1 MDFLISLGLFTSK
14 AFILILLISFALVFV
29 VTAIKQVKTENSS
42 LDDDQEKLVFSD
54 LKQIYDDRK
63 ASIEDA
69 IEEFDSSKD
78 EAEKKKEKKLKNKNS
93 KNRTEEL
100 KKQKNLLIENREKDG
115 LFCPDRVFVI
125 EFTGDTHASEV
136 TTLIKKINAILD
148 VATDKDEVILKL
160 DSPGGVVNTYGLCSS
175 QLQRLR
181 DKNVK
186 LTVCIDN
193 VAASGGYLMACVAN
207 TIVAAPF
214 AYVGSIG
221 VVAQMPNFNKVLKK
235 HDVDYEQVTAGKYKR
250 TLTMF
255 GENTNEAR
263 EKFKNELELIHKNFK
278 NVVSKYRPSI
288 NLDEVATGEF
298 WLASDALN
306 LGLVDE
312 IDTFDAYLQK
322 TLAYTKVCAIKIVV
336 KKKEKKSLLSRLSKF
351 MSVKAWTNSVADEVE
366 NRVFNKDNNL
376 RF

>member
-14 AFILILLISFALVFV
+14 SFILIALISFAFIFV
-29 VTAIKQVKTENSS
+29 ITAIKQVKTEDNC
-42 LDDDQEKLVFSD
+42 LDEDNEKLVFSD

-78 EAEKKKEKKLKNKNS
+78 ANEKKKDKKLKEKNS
-93 KNRTEEL
+93 KIRIEEL
-100 KKQKNLLIENREKDG
+100 KKQKSLLIKKREDEG
-115 LFCPDRVFVI
+115 LFCPERVFVI

-136 TTLIKKINAILD
+136 STLIKKINTILD
-148 VATDKDEVILKL
+148 VATDKDMVILNL
-160 DSPGGVVNTYGLCSS
+160 NSPGGVVNTYGLCSS

-221 VVAQMPNFNKVLKK
+221 VVAQIPNFNKVLKK

-263 EKFKNELELIHKNFK
+263 EKFKNELELIHNNFK

-298 WLASDALN
+298 WLASDAQK

-336 KKKEKKSLLSRLSKF
+336 KKKEKKSLLNRLSKF
-351 MSVKAWTNSVADEVE
+351 MSVKAWTSSVANEVE